1 MPLFR
6 DFSDNQATI
15 QIWKFDENEVLDSQ
29 ELLEPENLEKIK
41 DYHPK
46 KLSEHLMIRRILKN
60 NLPKHKILYQGNGE
74 PYLSPHTHHISI
86 SHSFPYAVLAISE
99 KKIGIDI
106 EKIQPKISKLKH
118 KFLYK
123 TELEWTKNDRETEYL
138 SAIWAIK
145 ESLYKIHPS
154 KYWSLKKHY
163 EVFPFDLDK
172 LDSIECRIFDEV
184 FNDYFTAQVRKVED
198 YYFAVVYDV

>member
-6 DFSDNQATI
+6 DFSDDQTTI
-15 QIWKFDENEVLDSQ
+15 QIWKFDEYEVLDPK

-46 KLSEHLMIRRILKN
+46 KLAEHLMIRRILKN
-60 NLPKHKILYQGNGE
+60 HLPQSKILYQGNGE
-74 PYLSPHTHHISI
+74 PYLSPRSHHISI

-99 KKIGIDI
+99 EKIGIDI
-106 EKIQPKISKLKH
+106 EKIQPKISKLKP
-118 KFLYK
+118 KFLYPS
-123 TELEWTKNDRETEYL
+123 ECEWTNNDREMEYL

-163 EVFPFDLDK
+163 EVFPFELDAWI
-172 LDSIECRIFDEV
+172 SVECRIFDEV
-184 FNDYFTAQVRKVED
+184 FNDYFTAEVRRVED
-198 YYFAVVYDV
+198 YYFAVVR

>member
-60 NLPKHKILYQGNGE
+60 NLPKHKIQ
-74 PYLSPHTHHISI
+74 
-86 SHSFPYAVLAISE
+86 
-99 KKIGIDI
+99 IGRA
-106 EKIQPKISKLKH
+106 H
-118 KFLYK
+118 
-123 TELEWTKNDRETEYL
+123 
-138 SAIWAIK
+138 
-145 ESLYKIHPS
+145 
-154 KYWSLKKHY
+154 
-163 EVFPFDLDK
+163 V
-172 LDSIECRIFDEV
+172 
-184 FNDYFTAQVRKVED
+184 
-198 YYFAVVYDV
+198 